1 MLRSGHFAASENAA
15 LVKRAK
21 RKKRP
26 VPSAPLAHART
37 APAEDR
43 SVLAVTVLWML
54 TVLSSLAAEV
64 GALSCIL
71 AMRLWPVVAGEPDLR
86 KVMTGAL
93 LLAASVT
100 GVLSLAMTPLVWR
113 LRPIKPPLAILIA
126 AVLVGIAP
134 LVTLVILNRW
144 E

>member
-1 MLRSGHFAASENAA
+1 M
-15 LVKRAK
+15 VKRAK

-26 VPSAPLAHART
+26 VPSAPLASARI

-54 TVLSSLAAEV
+54 TILSSLAAEV
-64 GALSCIL
+64 GALSCFL
-71 AMRLWPVVAGEPDLR
+71 AMRIWPVIAGDPDRR
-86 KVMTGAL
+86 KVMIGAL

-100 GVLSLAMTPLVWR
+100 GLLSLALTPLVWR

-126 AVLVGIAP
+126 AVLVGMAP
-134 LVTLVILNRW
+134 FVTLVILNWW